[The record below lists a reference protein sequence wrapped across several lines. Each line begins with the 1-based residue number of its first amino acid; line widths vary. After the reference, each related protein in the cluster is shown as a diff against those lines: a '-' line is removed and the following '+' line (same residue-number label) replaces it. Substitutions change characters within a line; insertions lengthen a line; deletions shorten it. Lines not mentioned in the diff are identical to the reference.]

1 MLISNACETVVATAV
16 AECKD
21 CRHIGLETLKPPSEL
36 VSKGSHSNVA
46 GMVQLCLKSGPAFSP
61 QNFYFVCWSAQ
72 TSDRVPLSFILAV
85 ASRALHSV
93 TAGVIA
99 ELQREDRG
107 ESCSKGFSDRA
118 PKAVR
123 NTQMDVRTL
132 SQSSLSFLKAA
143 FCRFPPLCPLHSP
156 PASCVCN
163 SKYGSSNRQS
173 GAALVMCT
181 REILLL
187 LSTD

>member
-1 MLISNACETVVATAV
+1 MLISNACETVVAMAV
-16 AECKD
+16 AECED

-36 VSKGSHSNVA
+36 VSKGPHSNVA

-107 ESCSKGFSDRA
+107 DPVRRVLVTEP
-118 PKAVR
+118 PK
-123 NTQMDVRTL
+123 Q
-132 SQSSLSFLKAA
+132 
-143 FCRFPPLCPLHSP
+143 
-156 PASCVCN
+156 
-163 SKYGSSNRQS
+163 
-173 GAALVMCT
+173 
-181 REILLL
+181 
-187 LSTD
+187 